1 MSLVVCLLKVTK
13 MNDRIRVFALF
24 GLLGFVAGVVAN
36 LSARYVIPW
45 LSTLIFPSVL
55 LEWVLS
61 GFAGAF
67 LTILLVT
74 VWAHITAPREP

>member
-1 MSLVVCLLKVTK
+1 MG
-13 MNDRIRVFALF
+13 DRIRVFALF
-24 GLLGFVAGVVAN
+24 GLLGFVAGIIAN
-36 LSARYVIPW
+36 LSARYFIPW
-45 LSTLIFPSVL
+45 LTTLIFPSML

-74 VWAHITAPREP
+74 VWAYITAPREP